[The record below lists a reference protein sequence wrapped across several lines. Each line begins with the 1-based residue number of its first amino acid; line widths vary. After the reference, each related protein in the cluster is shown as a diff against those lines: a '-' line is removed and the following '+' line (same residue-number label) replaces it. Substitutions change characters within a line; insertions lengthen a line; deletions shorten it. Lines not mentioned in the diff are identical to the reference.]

1 MYTYKVCH
9 GDTFNKL
16 VFAVGTD
23 SFVVDPVVFVCL
35 MLLGV
40 VFDCCIYLSFN
51 LPVFIDYLHFSKV
64 LQRLSSSEDLTH
76 I

>member
-9 GDTFNKL
+9 GDTFSKL

-40 VFDCCIYLSFN
+40 VFDCCNCHSIYL
-51 LPVFIDYLHFSKV
+51 FSLIIYTLAKFFKDFHQV
-64 LQRLSSSEDLTH
+64 KT
-76 I
+76 